1 MQNRSR
7 SITQAPAPR
16 RKSVNCSV
24 ANRPALGNA
33 DRVVLQMNRHPRP
46 RTPIMRIKPPARLTA
61 AAALTLCAVMA
72 GWGARAAAADLG
84 VSVQDS
90 AGHGVA
96 GIVIIAESDSPQPD
110 KHAARTAIMDQQHMQ
125 FVPRILVV
133 QTGTA
138 VDFPNS
144 DQIQHQV
151 YSFSAPKRF
160 KLSLYAGHKY
170 PPIVF
175 DHPGLVT
182 LGCNIHDGMIGY
194 IYVTDSAFFG
204 RSDDAGV
211 LQLHGLP
218 AGNYTLTAWHPEI
231 QEPAGNSLQLHV
243 TVTDNRAPPQV
254 FHLTRPWRVEST
266 HSGDSRWT
274 DY

>member
-1 MQNRSR
+1 MRINAAARLAFR
-7 SITQAPAPR
+7 AVL
-16 RKSVNCSV
+16 SVC
-24 ANRPALGNA
+24 
-33 DRVVLQMNRHPRP
+33 VVL
-46 RTPIMRIKPPARLTA
+46 A
-61 AAALTLCAVMA
+61 AWSGRAV
-72 GWGARAAAADLG
+72 AADISL
-84 VSVQDS
+84 SVLDS
-90 AGHGVA
+90 AGHGVS
-96 GIVIIAESDSPQPD
+96 GVVLVAESDATRAE
-110 KHAARTAIMDQQHMQ
+110 KHAPRNAIMDQQHMQ
-125 FVPRILVV
+125 FVPRILVI

-151 YSFSAPKRF
+151 YSFSAPKTF

-175 DHPGLVT
+175 DRPGLVT

-204 RSDDAGV
+204 RSDDSGQ

-218 AGNYTLTAWHPEI
+218 AGNYTLTAWHPQL
-231 QEPAGNSLQLHV
+231 QEPGGSSLQLHV
-243 TVTDNRAPPQV
+243 AVTDNGAPPQV
-254 FHLTRPWRVEST
+254 FHLTHPLRVEAT

>member
-1 MQNRSR
+1 
-7 SITQAPAPR
+7 
-16 RKSVNCSV
+16 
-24 ANRPALGNA
+24 
-33 DRVVLQMNRHPRP
+33 
-46 RTPIMRIKPPARLTA
+46 MRINPTACLVAR
-61 AAALTLCAVMA
+61 AALTLCALCALLA
-72 GWGARAAAADLG
+72 GSASRALAAD
-84 VSVQDS
+84 VSVSVLDS
-90 AGHGVA
+90 AGHGIA
-96 GIVIIAESDSPQPD
+96 GIVIIADSGAQPD

-151 YSFSAPKRF
+151 YSFSEPKRF

-194 IYVTDSAFFG
+194 IYVTDSPFFG
-204 RSDDAGV
+204 RTDGAGLV
-211 LQLHGLP
+211 QLHGLP
-218 AGNYTLTAWHPEI
+218 AGNYTLTAWHPQL
-231 QEPAGNSLQLHV
+231 QEPGGSSLQLHV
-243 TVTDNRAPPQV
+243 TVTDNAAPAQV
-254 FHLTRPWRVEST
+254 FHLTRPLRVEST

>member
-1 MQNRSR
+1 
-7 SITQAPAPR
+7 
-16 RKSVNCSV
+16 
-24 ANRPALGNA
+24 
-33 DRVVLQMNRHPRP
+33 
-46 RTPIMRIKPPARLTA
+46 MRINPAARFA
-61 AAALTLCAVMA
+61 GPGALALCALIA
-72 GWGARAAAADLG
+72 GSSSRALAGDLR
-84 VSVQDS
+84 VSVLDS
-90 AGHGVA
+90 AGHSVA
-96 GIVIIAESDSPQPD
+96 GVVILAESDTPQPD
-110 KHAARTAIMDQQHMQ
+110 KHATRSAIMDQQHMQ
-125 FVPRILVV
+125 FVPRILVI

-151 YSFSAPKRF
+151 YSFSEPKRF

-170 PPIVF
+170 PPVVF
-175 DHPGLVT
+175 DRPGLVT

-204 RSDDAGV
+204 RSDDAGQ

-218 AGNYTLTAWHPEI
+218 AGNYTLTAWHPQI
-231 QEPAGNSLQLHV
+231 QEPGGSSLQLHV
-243 TVTDNRAPPQV
+243 AVGDNGTPAQV
-254 FHLTRPWRVEST
+254 FHLSRPLRVEST

>member
-1 MQNRSR
+1 
-7 SITQAPAPR
+7 
-16 RKSVNCSV
+16 
-24 ANRPALGNA
+24 
-33 DRVVLQMNRHPRP
+33 
-46 RTPIMRIKPPARLTA
+46 MRINPTARLVA
-61 AAALTLCAVMA
+61 RAALTLCALCALVA
-72 GWGARAAAADLG
+72 GSASGALAAD
-84 VSVQDS
+84 VSVSVLDS
-90 AGHGVA
+90 AGHGIA
-96 GIVIIAESDSPQPD
+96 GIVIIADSGTAQPD

-151 YSFSAPKRF
+151 YSFSEPKRF

-194 IYVTDSAFFG
+194 IYVTDSPFFG
-204 RSDDAGV
+204 RSDSAGV
-211 LQLHGLP
+211 VQLHGLP
-218 AGNYTLTAWHPEI
+218 AGNYTLTAWHPQL
-231 QEPAGNSLQLHV
+231 QEPGGSSLQLHV
-243 TVTDNRAPPQV
+243 AVTDSGAPAQV
-254 FHLTRPWRVEST
+254 FHLTRPLRVEST